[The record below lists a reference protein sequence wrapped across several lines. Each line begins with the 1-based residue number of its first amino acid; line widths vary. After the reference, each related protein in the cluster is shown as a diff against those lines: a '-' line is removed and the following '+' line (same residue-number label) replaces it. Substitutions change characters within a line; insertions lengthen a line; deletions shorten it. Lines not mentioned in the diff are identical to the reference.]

1 MRAVQVEEFGGPEVL
16 VVRDLPEPEVGP
28 GQALVEV
35 AAANVMYLDTLVRG
49 GWGLDYFPVTPP
61 YVPGAGVAG
70 RVVRIGPGV
79 DPGWEGA
86 AVVADTGHAD
96 GTPERPTLPVD
107 GYAERAV
114 VPESA
119 LVRVPEEVDP
129 RAALALLHDGPTAL
143 ALERAAGF
151 GPSTT
156 VLVAAAAGG
165 AGTLA
170 VQLARRAGARVI
182 GAARGGAKLA
192 LVRELGA
199 QETVDYSE
207 PDWPERVRALTGGA
221 GVDVV
226 LDGAGGALGAAAFG
240 TLADGG
246 RFVGYGSAGGSFTEV
261 DTEEAGR
268 RGIEV
273 LGLFDLKQA
282 DGDRQD
288 ALRMVLEM
296 ARMGRI
302 TPHVGLALPLER
314 AAEAHAALEG
324 RAVLGKALLIP

>member
-1 MRAVQVEEFGGPEVL
+1 
-16 VVRDLPEPEVGP
+16 
-28 GQALVEV
+28 
-35 AAANVMYLDTLVRG
+35 
-49 GWGLDYFPVTPP
+49 
-61 YVPGAGVAG
+61 
-70 RVVRIGPGV
+70 
-79 DPGWEGA
+79 
-86 AVVADTGHAD
+86 
-96 GTPERPTLPVD
+96 
-107 GYAERAV
+107 
-114 VPESA
+114 
-119 LVRVPEEVDP
+119 
-129 RAALALLHDGPTAL
+129 
-143 ALERAAGF
+143 
-151 GPSTT
+151 
-156 VLVAAAAGG
+156 
-165 AGTLA
+165 
-170 VQLARRAGARVI
+170 VI

-207 PDWPERVRALTGGA
+207 PGWPERVRALTGGT

-226 LDGAGGALGAAAFG
+226 LDGAGGALGAEAFG

-314 AAEAHAALEG
+314 AAEAHAALER
-324 RAVLGKALLIP
+324 RAVPGKALLVP